1 MEPIYEP
8 GQPFQL
14 QRQGCRN
21 HRRQR
26 RALQQP
32 GDGPGPAG
40 GRRRRVGHANMD
52 RAECVAREINDG
64 GGQAIAVQAD
74 VLSRDSL
81 EALARQ
87 ALDAFGRIDILINGA
102 GGAKA
107 EATTSETQPFFDLP
121 EEAIRWVFDLNF
133 MGAFLACQV
142 IGRHM
147 VEQGG
152 GSILNI
158 ASMGAFRPLTRS
170 VAYSAAK
177 AAVVNLTQWLA
188 VHMSQEYTHGIRVNA
203 IAPGYFLTE
212 QNRFLLLDDEGGLTE
227 RGQRILDHT
236 PMGRFGQPED
246 LIGPALLL
254 LSDAAPFVHGVTLAI
269 DGGVSAFGG
278 V

>member
-1 MEPIYEP
+1 MNLDN
-8 GQPFQL
+8 PFDFKGKVAVITGASGVL
-14 QRQGCRN
+14 CSSLALALGRQG
-21 HRRQR
+21 
-26 RALQQP
+26 A
-32 GDGPGPAG
+32 AVVA
-40 GRRRRVGHANMD
+40 VGHAHMD
-52 RAECVAREINDG
+52 RAEGIAREITDG
-64 GGQAIAVQAD
+64 GGRAIAVQAD

-87 ALDAFGRIDILINGA
+87 VLDAFGRIDILVNGA

-107 EATTSETQPFFDLP
+107 EATTSEALPFFDLP
-121 EEAIRWVFDLNF
+121 EDAIRWVFDLNF
-133 MGAFLACQV
+133 MGAFMACQV
-142 IGRHM
+142 FGRQM
-147 VEQGG
+147 VEQGE

-158 ASMGAFRPLTRS
+158 ASMGAYRPLTRS

-177 AAVVNLTQWLA
+177 ASIVNLTQWLA
-188 VHMSQEYTHGIRVNA
+188 VHMSQEYTTAIRVNA
-203 IAPGYFLTE
+203 IAPGYFSTE
-212 QNRFLLLDDEGGLTE
+212 QNRFLLFDEEGELTE

-236 PMGRFGQPED
+236 PMGRFGEPED